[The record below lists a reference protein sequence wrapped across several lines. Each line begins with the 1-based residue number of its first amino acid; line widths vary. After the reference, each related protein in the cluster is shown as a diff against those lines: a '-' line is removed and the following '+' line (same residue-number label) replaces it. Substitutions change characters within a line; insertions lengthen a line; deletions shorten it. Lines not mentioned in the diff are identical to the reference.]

1 MIHCINND
9 TIRGM
14 ANKTAA
20 LVITDIWARPQAR
33 TNIFVRNTTLV
44 VGFALLTAICAQI
57 RIPLG
62 FTPVPVTGQ
71 TFAVLLAGAALGT
84 RLGALSQLTYWLAG
98 LTGLPFYSNATGGW
112 STGTGATMGY
122 MIGFILAAA
131 AIGHLAE
138 LKHDRKFIT
147 SLPAMLL
154 GSTIIYICGATWL
167 AHSLNIALATGDKN
181 AISLGV
187 APFLIGDLFKM
198 LLAAVSTSTI
208 WRLIKE

>member
-1 MIHCINND
+1 M
-9 TIRGM
+9 T
-14 ANKTAA
+14 NKTST
-20 LVITDIWARPQAR
+20 LVITDIWARPEAR
-33 TNIFVRNTTLV
+33 TNVFVRNATLV

-84 RLGALSQLTYWLAG
+84 RLGALSQLTYWVMG
-98 LTGLPFYSNATGGW
+98 LIGLPFYSNATGGW
-112 STGTGATMGY
+112 SAGTGATMGY
-122 MIGFILAAA
+122 MIGFIFAAA
-131 AIGHLAE
+131 AVGHLAE
-138 LKHDRKFIT
+138 RKHDRQFIT

-154 GSTIIYICGATWL
+154 GSAIIYICGATWL
-167 AHSLNIALATGDKN
+167 AHSLNIAVATGDKN

-187 APFLIGDLFKM
+187 APFLIGDLIKM

-208 WRLIKE
+208 WRLITD

>member
-1 MIHCINND
+1 M
-9 TIRGM
+9 T
-14 ANKTAA
+14 NKTAA
-20 LVITDIWARPQAR
+20 LVIADIWARPQAR
-33 TNIFVRNTTLV
+33 TNVLVRNTTLV
-44 VGFALLTAICAQI
+44 VGFALFTAICAQI

-112 STGTGATMGY
+112 NAGTGATMGY
-122 MIGFILAAA
+122 MIGFIFAAA
-131 AIGHLAE
+131 ATGHLAE

-154 GSTIIYICGATWL
+154 GSAIIYICGATWL
-167 AHSLNIALATGDKN
+167 AHSLNIAVTTGDKN

-187 APFLIGDLFKM
+187 APFLIGDLIKM
-198 LLAAVSTSTI
+198 LLAAMSTATI
-208 WRLIKE
+208 WRLIKD

>member
-9 TIRGM
+9 TIRDM
-14 ANKTAA
+14 TSKTAA
-20 LVITDIWARPQAR
+20 LVITDIWVRPQAR
-33 TNIFVRNTTLV
+33 TNVFVRNTTLV

-84 RLGALSQLTYWLAG
+84 RLGALSQLTYWVMG
-98 LTGLPFYSNATGGW
+98 LIGLPFYSNATGGW
-112 STGTGATMGY
+112 SAGTGATMGY
-122 MIGFILAAA
+122 MIGFIFAAA
-131 AIGHLAE
+131 AVGHLAE

-154 GSTIIYICGATWL
+154 GSAIIYICGATWL
-167 AHSLNIALATGDKN
+167 AHSLDIAVATGDKN

-187 APFLIGDLFKM
+187 APFLIGDLIKM
-198 LLAAVSTSTI
+198 LLATICTSTI
-208 WRLIKE
+208 WHLIKE

>member
-1 MIHCINND
+1 MI
-9 TIRGM
+9 
-14 ANKTAA
+14 NKTQT
-20 LVITDIWARPQAR
+20 LVLADIWARPQAR

-62 FTPVPVTGQ
+62 FTPVPITGQ
-71 TFAVLLAGAALGT
+71 TFAVLLAGAVLGKK
-84 RLGALSQLTYWLAG
+84 LGALSQLTYWLAG

-112 STGTGATMGY
+112 SAGTGATMGY
-122 MIGFILAAA
+122 MIGFIFAAA

-138 LKHDRKFIT
+138 RKHDRQFIT

-154 GSTIIYICGATWL
+154 GSAIIYVCGATWL
-167 AHSLNIALATGDKN
+167 AHSLEIAVATGEKN
-181 AISLGV
+181 AIALGV
-187 APFLIGDLFKM
+187 APFLIGDLLKI

-208 WRLIKE
+208 WRVIKESN

>member
-1 MIHCINND
+1 M
-9 TIRGM
+9 T
-14 ANKTAA
+14 NKTQT
-20 LVITDIWARPQAR
+20 LVLSDIWPRPQAR
-33 TNIFVRNTTLV
+33 TQTIIRNATLV
-44 VGFALLTAICAQI
+44 VGFALLTAISAQI

-71 TFAVLLAGAALGT
+71 TFAVLLAGAVLGKK
-84 RLGALSQLTYWLAG
+84 LGALSQLTYWLAG

-112 STGTGATMGY
+112 SAGTGATMGY

-154 GSTIIYICGATWL
+154 GSAIIYTCGAVWL
-167 AHSLNIALATGDKN
+167 AHSLNIAVATGDKS

-187 APFLIGDLFKM
+187 APFLIGDLIKM
-198 LLAAVSTSTI
+198 LLAAMSTATI
-208 WRLIKE
+208 WRLVRD